1 MSRRNGRQIAGSAA
15 DASQSARSAVDIAD
29 GPAGAGE
36 RLGEASA
43 DMSKFVKVI
52 ESIADAIEV
61 LTEATSAIA
70 LNVTN
75 AAARERDRSLPPCG
89 RRLSAP
95 TPF

>member
-1 MSRRNGRQIAGSAA
+1 
-15 DASQSARSAVDIAD
+15 
-29 GPAGAGE
+29 
-36 RLGEASA
+36 
-43 DMSKFVKVI
+43 MSKFVKVI